1 MSIKKLEI
9 CEGIN
14 LYLLPE
20 DKFKT
25 FILGAFINTPLT
37 KDTAARNA
45 LLPRILASKTAN
57 YKSKKE
63 INLKLDELYGSRLS
77 FGVAKQG
84 EAHIISIMIDAV
96 SGAFT
101 NDDNQ
106 SETAKLLGEILV
118 NPFCEGEC
126 FDKEVVVREKDVV
139 KNAIESIINDKR
151 QYAVHRCIEEMCH
164 DEAYGIGKYGTV
176 EDVERVDAAG
186 LYFHYKNIIQSAPV
200 DFIAAGAFNEDEI
213 VNLVKEISEKLGART
228 ACYAK
233 TLTEKETSEVKYV
246 KEEADVSQGKLVLGF
261 RTNISPDSEKSCAL
275 MVYNGILGGSP
286 ASKLFNNVREKMSL
300 CYYASS
306 SLDREK
312 GIMVAQ
318 AGIDCENYQKAL
330 DAILKQHEDIKD
342 GAFTDEEFEFSK
354 AAIINAL
361 LSYKDDVGSMTAFYS
376 SKFGKEKIDSLDEM
390 CKKIAAVKK
399 EDIVPVANRIKLD
412 TVYFLC
418 GRAEGK

>member
-14 LYLLPE
+14 LYLLPD

-200 DFIAAGAFNEDEI
+200 DFIAAGAFKD
-213 VNLVKEISEKLGART
+213 KLKQEWQRMPAM
-228 ACYAK
+228 
-233 TLTEKETSEVKYV
+233 
-246 KEEADVSQGKLVLGF
+246 DVSDVYYNKFFTPEQVITRAIKDMKRGRDVSICGFSVRAQVFFTKLLPHKLVMK
-261 RTNISPDSEKSCAL
+261 IWCK
-275 MVYNGILGGSP
+275 
-286 ASKLFNNVREKMSL
+286 
-300 CYYASS
+300 
-306 SLDREK
+306 
-312 GIMVAQ
+312 Q
-318 AGIDCENYQKAL
+318 QK
-330 DAILKQHEDIKD
+330 K
-342 GAFTDEEFEFSK
+342 
-354 AAIINAL
+354 
-361 LSYKDDVGSMTAFYS
+361 
-376 SKFGKEKIDSLDEM
+376 
-390 CKKIAAVKK
+390 
-399 EDIVPVANRIKLD
+399 
-412 TVYFLC
+412 
-418 GRAEGK
+418 